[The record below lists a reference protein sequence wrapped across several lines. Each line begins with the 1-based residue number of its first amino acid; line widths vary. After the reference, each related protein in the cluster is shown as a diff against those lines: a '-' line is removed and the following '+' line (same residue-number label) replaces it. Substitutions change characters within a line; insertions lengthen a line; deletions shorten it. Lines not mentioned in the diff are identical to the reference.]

1 MQILAIL
8 AGWSRPN
15 LNYVDLIV
23 AVWLIIGLFRGRKRG
38 MTQELLPTL
47 QWVAIVVVAGLFY
60 KPFAVVIKQYAQF
73 EQLWSNILAY
83 LLIAFGVHLVY
94 LWIKHVIHEK
104 LIGSDIFGRA
114 EYYLGMVAGV
124 IQFACMVIV
133 ACALMNSR
141 VYTRA
146 ELAKTE
152 KIQSDAFS
160 DIRFPTYG
168 TIQQAVLF
176 QSYSGTLVETNLH
189 SLLIASSTPAPKGQT
204 LAQRREQMIDDIIG
218 GGRKK

>member
-23 AVWLIIGLFRGRKRG
+23 AVWLIIGLLRGRKRG

-94 LWIKHVIHEK
+94 LWVKHVIHEK

-176 QSYSGTLVETNLH
+176 QSFSGTLVETNLH
-189 SLLIASSTPAPKGQT
+189 SLLIASSTPRPKGET
-204 LAQRREQMIDDIIG
+204 LAHRREQMIDDIIG
-218 GGRKK
+218 GGRK